1 MMLGTAAR
9 SSMILDTAT
18 FMTSGAISAR
28 KIAIPRLIGTPMIIA
43 IDAVT
48 RVPRMY
54 GRAPK
59 PAAASQLTP
68 VRNLKPK
75 LVKAGK
81 APRTKTTI
89 DSAMTPITEA
99 AKTRE
104 PYLKKT
110 SEEGCFKPSSNFSK
124 FNRSDTDYWLQ
135 KTQIQRDRRKTRRT
149 ESRPKASGWE
159 ALAVIGYRFNRRFVD
174 RHN

>member
-110 SEEGCFKPSSNFSK
+110 SEEGCFKPSSTFQSSIGLTLTIGSRRPR
-124 FNRSDTDYWLQ
+124 FR
-135 KTQIQRDRRKTRRT
+135 RDCRKTRRR
-149 ESRPKASGWE
+149 ESRPKALGWE

-174 RHN
+174 